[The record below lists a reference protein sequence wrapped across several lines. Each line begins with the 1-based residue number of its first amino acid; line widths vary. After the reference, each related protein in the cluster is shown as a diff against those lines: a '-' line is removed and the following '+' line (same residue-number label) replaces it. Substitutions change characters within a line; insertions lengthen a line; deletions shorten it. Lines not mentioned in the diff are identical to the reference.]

1 VCRSVRDKYANLAE
15 SIIRADSFLFPRSF
29 LRIDQFIYI
38 ATSRPTALLAMS
50 TSQHAEPL
58 RSFDLVKCLP

>member
-38 ATSRPTALLAMS
+38 ATSRPDGIVGDVNKPACGAIEEL
-50 TSQHAEPL
+50 
-58 RSFDLVKCLP
+58 